1 MAPFARAKQEIST
14 DQMFRSTT
22 VLKCSSTTTSW
33 VRVRENKTQLGRK
46 KESRHNDDH
55 ELIIIHT
62 TVPLSLFFTSL
73 FILRRPQ
80 FSLLHSGDALHGPFG
95 NGKTEREGPM
105 IITSSKRETSQCNSP
120 CAECLTITRRPSRDR
135 GICLLD
141 LLTIVF
147 FCGKSFNHYCRGAY
161 VVSIIFYLIL
171 VRRPFGGLL
180 GFISHGSMP
189 ASLC

>member
-33 VRVRENKTQLGRK
+33 VRVRGNKTQRGRK

-62 TVPLSLFFTSL
+62 TVPLSLFFTSF

-105 IITSSKRETSQCNSP
+105 IITSSNFKQERNISMQL
-120 CAECLTITRRPSRDR
+120 ALRRVPNDYSEAIAGPRHLPAR
-135 GICLLD
+135 SFNHCFFFAGN
-141 LLTIVF
+141 LLTIIVGVGMWF
-147 FCGKSFNHYCRGAY
+147 QSF
-161 VVSIIFYLIL
+161 SI
-171 VRRPFGGLL
+171 
-180 GFISHGSMP
+180 
-189 ASLC
+189 